1 MFSEDIEK
9 MQTLMQNVI
18 ENIIKQNFD
27 ELVQGE
33 KFARFP

>member
-1 MFSEDIEK
+1 MFSEHIEK

-27 ELVQGE
+27 ELV
-33 KFARFP
+33 